1 MTVCFLF
8 WRQGCEVGMGEM
20 AGSAVGD
27 AFFWRE
33 LFLVVGL
40 GLGQ

>member
-20 AGSAVGD
+20 GGSAVGD
-27 AFFWRE
+27 ASFGGSFS
-33 LFLVVGL
+33 
-40 GLGQ
+40 

>member
-8 WRQGCEVGMGEM
+8 WRQGCEVGIGEM

-27 AFFWRE
+27 AFFGGS
-33 LFLVVGL
+33 FS
-40 GLGQ
+40 